1 MLLTSPMGTS
11 IHQAVILQFKT
22 TNNQAEYK
30 ALIARLK
37 LALSMAIKCIQVF
50 SDSQLVVN
58 QVNKIFEAK
67 DEALRKYLKQAQ
79 SLILQFEDFSL
90 THIPK
95 EEIQVADQL
104 AKRGLPDLRR
114 TQASKRHSFE
124 CAEVSSG
131 EWPPCWMD
139 RILNYLNA
147 STQPDNRQ
155 EAKKLK
161 LDCAKYVLIDG
172 YLYRRSYARPLTKC
186 L

>member
-11 IHQAVILQFKT
+11 IHQAVTLQFKT
-22 TNNQAEYK
+22 TNNQAEYE
-30 ALIARLK
+30 AFIAGLK

-50 SDSQLVVN
+50 SDSPLVVN
-58 QVNKIFEAK
+58 QVNKTFEAK
-67 DEALRKYLKQAQ
+67 DEVLKKYLKQAQ
-79 SLILQFEDFSL
+79 SLISQFEDFSL
-90 THIPK
+90 THIPR
-95 EEIQVADQL
+95 EENQVADQL

-114 TQASKRHSFE
+114 TQASERPSFK
-124 CAEVSSG
+124 CAEVCSR
-131 EWPPCWMD
+131 EQPPCWMD
-139 RILNYLNA
+139 KILNYLKD

-172 YLYRRSYARPLTKC
+172 YLYRRSYAWPFTKC